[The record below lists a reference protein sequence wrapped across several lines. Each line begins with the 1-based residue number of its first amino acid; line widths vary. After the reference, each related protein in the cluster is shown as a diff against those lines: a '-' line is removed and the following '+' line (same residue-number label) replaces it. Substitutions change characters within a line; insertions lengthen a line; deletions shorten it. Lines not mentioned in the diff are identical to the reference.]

1 MVLPVMSA
9 TVVIPPSGKNDP
21 QPDSTVHSIM
31 ARCAGFASRCSRS
44 IDPAIAG
51 AISISGVVVEVIVM
65 CAYLSVLDAGALP
78 FWLPHAA
85 GAVGRIAA
93 YGAVVDR

>member
-1 MVLPVMSA
+1 M
-9 TVVIPPSGKNDP
+9 
-21 QPDSTVHSIM
+21 
-31 ARCAGFASRCSRS
+31 
-44 IDPAIAG
+44 
-51 AISISGVVVEVIVM
+51 VVEVIVI

-78 FWLPHAA
+78 FWLPHAV

>member
-1 MVLPVMSA
+1 MSA
-9 TVVIPPSGKNDP
+9 TVVIPPSGKNDA
-21 QPDSTVHSIM
+21 QLDSSAHSTM
-31 ARCAGFASRCSRS
+31 ARCAGFARRCNRS
-44 IDPAIAG
+44 IDLVIARAIL
-51 AISISGVVVEVIVM
+51 ISGVVVEVIVM